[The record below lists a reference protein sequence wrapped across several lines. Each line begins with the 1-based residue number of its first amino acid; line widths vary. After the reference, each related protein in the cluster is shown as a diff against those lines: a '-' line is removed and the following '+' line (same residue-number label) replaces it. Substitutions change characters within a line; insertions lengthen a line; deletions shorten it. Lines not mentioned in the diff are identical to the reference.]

1 VRFGKSTTDG
11 LYRIRNG
18 LLSTPSPGNMD
29 GLVDSEGAGDG
40 IVVVVGFIET
50 DGAPD
55 GAGLFV
61 GETLGFAL
69 SDG

>member
-1 VRFGKSTTDG
+1 
-11 LYRIRNG
+11 
-18 LLSTPSPGNMD
+18 MD